1 VFDDQSLFDRVSK
14 RPQNLLR
21 DLYDPN
27 IKWIIFINPPFA
39 TAQKAGY
46 SGESKQG
53 VSATKIQPLMHQWGL
68 GEVSRELF
76 AQFLFRIRQEFAGK
90 PARLGLF
97 STLKYINA
105 NNDQKFRDKI
115 FQFRFE
121 DGFVFSSAT
130 FSGTQQANP
139 FPVGFLV
146 WDLTRQKKLEAQK
159 IDVTVLDDDTSKI
172 GRKLIVAEHRDR
184 FLSKWIDRVPA
195 TEIFPPL
202 GSAISV
208 KGDNGDVRDR
218 VAKGFLAS
226 LMCKGNDVQNYNNV
240 ALLSGPY
247 VSAGAL
253 SVIPENFDKAMV
265 VHAARK
271 NVKKNWLNDRDQFL
285 QPETKP
291 SVSFVRQCVVWSL
304 FADSNHTASLRNIK
318 YKGKTFQIINH
329 FFPFKVSVVK
339 KWEISDSDI
348 SRSLTLDTDDRFVA
362 KWLAERKLD
371 SASEKLLEI
380 GQKIY
385 KSFFA
390 NFKDLPTAKYK
401 VEHWDAGWWQVRRCL
416 VEAGLETE
424 RLDEVEQIKKQLGAE
439 INKGAL
445 DLGIVAS
452 TSLF

>member
-1 VFDDQSLFDRVSK
+1 
-14 RPQNLLR
+14 
-21 DLYDPN
+21 
-27 IKWIIFINPPFA
+27 
-39 TAQKAGY
+39 
-46 SGESKQG
+46 
-53 VSATKIQPLMHQWGL
+53 M
-68 GEVSRELF
+68 
-76 AQFLFRIRQEFAGK
+76 
-90 PARLGLF
+90 
-97 STLKYINA
+97 
-105 NNDQKFRDKI
+105 
-115 FQFRFE
+115 
-121 DGFVFSSAT
+121 
-130 FSGTQQANP
+130 
-139 FPVGFLV
+139 
-146 WDLTRQKKLEAQK
+146 
-159 IDVTVLDDDTSKI
+159 LDDDTSKI